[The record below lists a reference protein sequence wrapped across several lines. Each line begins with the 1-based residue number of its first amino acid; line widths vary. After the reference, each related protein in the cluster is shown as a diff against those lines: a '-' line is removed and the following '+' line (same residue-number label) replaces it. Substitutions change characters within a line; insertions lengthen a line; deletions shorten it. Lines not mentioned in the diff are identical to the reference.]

1 MMNVTERRAAALKLF
16 SVLEPTMGNLV
27 SRWYF
32 WGSFSTQGM
41 AVLHAKESCTV
52 KGWRVVKQTISAT
65 VVHMN

>member
-1 MMNVTERRAAALKLF
+1 MKEHTEYRVEIWD
-16 SVLEPTMGNLV
+16 SHD

-52 KGWRVVKQTISAT
+52 KGWRVVKQTISST